1 MKRVFAWVCIVVLSV
16 GAVFFGGCAPKQP
29 VPEGGGYALKIGY
42 TLYPPMDYMEDG
54 QLVGFDADFA
64 RAVCEELGYVAQFV
78 EIEWN
83 TKATS
88 LLSGE
93 IDVIWNGMT
102 ITEELQ
108 RQFLITDAYMENQQ
122 VLVVKKEKA
131 SKFADADDLAK
142 ASSIVVEKGSAGDS
156 VVSDNQSLAD
166 VTINRATTQRDAF
179 LEVLA
184 GTSEVAVVD
193 VTMAKTMTA
202 EGTDYST
209 LTYVDVG
216 FEKEFYGIAMRT
228 TDSVLCEKI
237 NALIAK
243 YEENGFFA
251 QLYEQYMA

>member
-16 GAVFFGGCAPKQP
+16 GAVFLGGCAPKQP

-108 RQFLITDAYMENQQ
+108 RQFLITDAYMGNQQ
-122 VLVVKKEKA
+122 VLVVKKENA

-142 ASSIVVEKGSAGDS
+142 GVFHSCGKGIGGGLGGIGQSVACRCYDKQGYHTARRIFGGACRHVGSSGSRRHHGQDHDCGRYRLQHAYIRGCR
-156 VVSDNQSLAD
+156 
-166 VTINRATTQRDAF
+166 I
-179 LEVLA
+179 
-184 GTSEVAVVD
+184 
-193 VTMAKTMTA
+193 
-202 EGTDYST
+202 
-209 LTYVDVG
+209 
-216 FEKEFYGIAMRT
+216 
-228 TDSVLCEKI
+228 
-237 NALIAK
+237 
-243 YEENGFFA
+243 
-251 QLYEQYMA
+251 